1 MPTVIFD
8 QQPLEPIVGCA
19 ICTVTWNFCQRSI
32 HSQYFIAHFNVLLKN
47 AFENYSLSIDRM
59 LDRTIYTS
67 EQEFSFV
74 LISSSKLIRLGIL
87 TGMFI
92 KIF

>member
-1 MPTVIFD
+1 MPTVIFGP
-8 QQPLEPIVGCA
+8 QPLESIVGYA
-19 ICTVTWNFCQRSI
+19 ICIVTWNFCQRSI
-32 HSQYFIAHFNVLLKN
+32 HSQHFIAHFNVLLKN

-59 LDRTIYTS
+59 LDKTIYTS

-74 LISSSKLIRLGIL
+74 IISSSKPPLLRKL
-87 TGMFI
+87 TDMFI